1 MAKTGVAAYTVLGVA
16 VFVAAAAVG
25 FLMPYSAIGEVLRG
39 MSSLAALDPLSR
51 FIAIFVNNVTVLSIM
66 LLASFLVVPG
76 YALLAINGYILGSA
90 MAYSSLPLPLLLAR
104 ILPHGS
110 LEVAAYAF
118 TVGTVTTI
126 VHESL
131 RRRLV
136 LRRAA
141 EAVLAAYAVSIYL
154 LLAAAFIESF
164 IVMAH

>member
-1 MAKTGVAAYTVLGVA
+1 MKPSVAAYTALGVT

-25 FLMPYSAIGEVLRG
+25 LSMPYGAIGEVLRG
-39 MSSLAALDPLSR
+39 MSSIAALDPLSR
-51 FIAIFVNNVTVLSIM
+51 FVAIFVNNATVLSIM

-76 YALLAINGYILGSA
+76 YALLAVNGYILGSA
-90 MAYSSLPLPLLLAR
+90 MAFSSLPLPLLLAR

-110 LEVAAYAF
+110 LEVAAYAY

-131 RRRLV
+131 RHRLAF
-136 LRRAA
+136 RRAA